1 MNRLKILIS
10 AYACEPGKGS
20 EPGVGWNVA
29 TTMAKRHDVWV
40 VTRSNNRAAISAEL
54 AGKPVT
60 GLQFVY
66 YDLPRWMS
74 WWKRGARGVRPYY
87 YLWQV
92 GVFFKVRHLHR
103 AIRFD
108 LVHHVTFVKYWMP
121 SFLAMLNVPFVW
133 GPVGGG
139 ESTPARMLNGLG
151 PRGLTYEALRAMAR
165 WIGEHDPCV
174 RLTARRSARSLAT
187 TTETAHRLR
196 RLGAAAVEV
205 HSEAGLTENNL
216 QQLAE
221 REQSLDPALR
231 FVSVGRLLAWKGFH
245 LGLRAFAKAEVA
257 HAEYWVIGDGPERGR
272 LERLARTL
280 GIERNVRFLGALSRG
295 EALQTLKRCGV
306 LVHPS
311 LHDSGGW
318 VCLEAMAAGLP
329 VICLELGGPNQ
340 QVDQTRGVKIAATT
354 SAKVVNELAG
364 VMVDLAS
371 APGRLSAMGEA
382 ARKRVA
388 SEFRWEKKG
397 EYLDKVYREVVGSS
411 ERHV

>member
-1 MNRLKILIS
+1 
-10 AYACEPGKGS
+10 
-20 EPGVGWNVA
+20 
-29 TTMAKRHDVWV
+29 
-40 VTRSNNRAAISAEL
+40 
-54 AGKPVT
+54 
-60 GLQFVY
+60 
-66 YDLPRWMS
+66 
-74 WWKRGARGVRPYY
+74 KRGTRGVRPYY
-87 YLWQV
+87 YLWQA

-103 AIRFD
+103 VIRFD

-139 ESTPARMLNGLG
+139 ESTPARMLKGLG
-151 PRGLTYEALRAMAR
+151 PRGLAYEALRAVAR
-165 WIGEHDPCV
+165 WIGEHDPFV

-187 TTETAHRLR
+187 TTETGQRLR

-205 HSEAGLTENNL
+205 HSEAGLTDDNL
-216 QQLAE
+216 QQLGE
-221 REQSLDPALR
+221 RAQRCDPAVR

-295 EALQTLKRCGV
+295 ETLQTLKQCDV

-311 LHDSGGW
+311 LHGTSG
-318 VCLEAMAAGLP
+318 
-329 VICLELGGPNQ
+329 I
-340 QVDQTRGVKIAATT
+340 KIAATT
-354 SAKVVNELAG
+354 SAEVVTELAS
-364 VMVDLAS
+364 VMVDLAI
-371 APGRLSAMGEA
+371 APGRVSAMGEA

-388 SEFRWEKKG
+388 KEFCWGRKG
-397 EYLDKVYREVVGSS
+397 ENLDRVYREVVGSS
-411 ERHV
+411 E